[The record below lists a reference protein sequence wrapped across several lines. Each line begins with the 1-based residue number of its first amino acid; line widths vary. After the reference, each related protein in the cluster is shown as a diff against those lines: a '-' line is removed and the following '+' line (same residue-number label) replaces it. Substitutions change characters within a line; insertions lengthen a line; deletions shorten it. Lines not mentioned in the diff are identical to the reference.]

1 MNQNSKP
8 NRKTHVQNMHS
19 IDAVKDQFLLQN
31 IDQLDHQDYVQ
42 DYRTMLSGILSAEPR
57 AHLLP
62 T

>member
-31 IDQLDHQDYVQ
+31 IDQLDH
-42 DYRTMLSGILSAEPR
+42 
-57 AHLLP
+57 
-62 T
+62 